1 MKEKESYIPI
11 EECVSLPTGWNEDA
25 PTGMDIAR
33 LAQEGHSFDFLL
45 DKEEDIYNIDKREE
59 NND

>member
-1 MKEKESYIPI
+1 MKQNKPYIPI

-25 PTGMDIAR
+25 PTGMDIAK

-45 DKEEDIYNIDKREE
+45 EKEEDIYSIDRKG
-59 NND
+59 D